1 MGKRGYVWGIGLEDL
16 RVLAVV
22 SRRMGLRT
30 KSEAGAKRRHSRS
43 LSVDCQGKPP
53 PEEAAVAE

>member
-1 MGKRGYVWGIGLEDL
+1 MGMGLEDL

-43 LSVDCQGKPP
+43 FGTACQGKPP

>member
-1 MGKRGYVWGIGLEDL
+1 MGLEGL

-22 SRRMGLRT
+22 SRRMGLRA
-30 KSEAGAKRRHSRS
+30 KSEMGAKRRHSRS
-43 LSVDCQGKPP
+43 LSAACQGKPP